1 MKQLAFSSSFT
12 VDRCL
17 LNYVPLYRASPCFER
32 LLDCQGLVAVN
43 CDNLLFPA
51 LLERQADVILIMQ
64 SMSGGWYGNQSHCNT
79 SKYHQACIYYSQGLP
94 WPQAQARAAKD
105 WAKWGSDASVSRTP
119 ARRPPELRE
128 WSRSAPQRR
137 TGRRGS
143 EEGAPRRRSRSRDC
157 RRSKDR
163 KVPVTRKKTAKT
175 VPVPARSKN
184 VPVPARKTGKE
195 AAKKAPANKKP
206 VLPPTEES
214 SQYSYLEDEEEE
226 LGEGSISDKEVDPD
240 SLKTTTTKS
249 KPAASKADAKS
260 KATKVAPAASSSWKP
275 GGAEARRQRM
285 ESMAKLY
292 EVQAAAMRSLTG

>member
-1 MKQLAFSSSFT
+1 VKQLAFSSSFT

-32 LLDCQGLVAVN
+32 LLDCQGLVVVAVN

-143 EEGAPRRRSRSRDC
+143 EEGQGLSSVQGSQGAGDEEEN
-157 RRSKDR
+157 SKNR
-163 KVPVTRKKTAKT
+163 AS
-175 VPVPARSKN
+175 ARQVQN

-292 EVQAAAMRSLTG
+292 EVQAATMRSLTD

>member
-1 MKQLAFSSSFT
+1 
-12 VDRCL
+12 
-17 LNYVPLYRASPCFER
+17 
-32 LLDCQGLVAVN
+32 
-43 CDNLLFPA
+43 
-51 LLERQADVILIMQ
+51 
-64 SMSGGWYGNQSHCNT
+64 
-79 SKYHQACIYYSQGLP
+79 
-94 WPQAQARAAKD
+94 
-105 WAKWGSDASVSRTP
+105 
-119 ARRPPELRE
+119 
-128 WSRSAPQRR
+128 
-137 TGRRGS
+137 
-143 EEGAPRRRSRSRDC
+143 
-157 RRSKDR
+157 
-163 KVPVTRKKTAKT
+163 VPVTRKKTAKT